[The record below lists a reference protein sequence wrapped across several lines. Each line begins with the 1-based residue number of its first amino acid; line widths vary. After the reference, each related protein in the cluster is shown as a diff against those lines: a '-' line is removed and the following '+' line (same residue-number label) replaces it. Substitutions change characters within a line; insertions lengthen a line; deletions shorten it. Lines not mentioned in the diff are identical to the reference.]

1 MQLAFLQ
8 RDMHELKVA
17 VAAMQAERDHALK
30 WGIVTLGAAVISMG
44 LWIFNLFTGG
54 HLK

>member
-1 MQLAFLQ
+1 MKNL
-8 RDMHELKVA
+8 RVA

-30 WGIVTLGAAVISMG
+30 WGIVSLGVAVMSMG
-44 LWIFNLFTGG
+44 TWIFNLFTGG

>member
-1 MQLAFLQ
+1 MLESEMLTLRAAV
-8 RDMHELKVA
+8 VA
-17 VAAMQAERDHALK
+17 SQAERDHALK

-54 HLK
+54 HMK